1 MAKNYDYPRPMQGR
15 LAKQQLA
22 SAAFHASR
30 MYDVLEDDD
39 KLPAWVLMKV
49 NTAEDRLRAAA
60 DYMRY
65 KAKPGLDAYD
75 APAVAKGMRPSYGA
89 AEYGYP
95 TVRTQVIENEPY
107 LCVSHRAELE
117 YIQPLRLVAA
127 ASGPVVVYAAS
138 QLKPSPLRTVTQA
151 IGVGI
156 SAWSL
161 WVWNKARKAM
171 TE

>member
-1 MAKNYDYPRPMQGR
+1 MAKNYDYPKPKQGA
-15 LAKQQLA
+15 LVKQQLA

-30 MYDVLEDDD
+30 MYDVLDDDD

-49 NTAEDRLRAAA
+49 STAEDRLRAAA

-75 APAVAKGMRPSYGA
+75 APTVARGMRPSYGD
-89 AEYGYP
+89 P
-95 TVRTQVIENEPY
+95 LRTLSDADVPY
-107 LCVSHRAELE
+107 LCISYETEQTVA
-117 YIQPLRLVAA
+117 QPIRLAAVAA
-127 ASGPVVVYAAS
+127 GTVVTYAAS

-151 IGVGI
+151 IGVGM
-156 SAWSL
+156 SVWSL